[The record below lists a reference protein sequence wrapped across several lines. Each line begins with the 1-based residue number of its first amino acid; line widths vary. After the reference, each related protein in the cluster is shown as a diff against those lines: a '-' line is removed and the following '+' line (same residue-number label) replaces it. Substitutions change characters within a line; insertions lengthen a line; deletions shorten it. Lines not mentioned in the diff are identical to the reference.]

1 MDNVVLDS
9 TVAFLQR
16 IPPFQFLP
24 EPTLRRVAAQAE
36 IHYFP
41 KGTALIRRGG
51 APAEYLYVI
60 QRGGVK
66 KSVRSEDG
74 EETVVEIAG
83 EGDLVGVLSAVDHT
97 AGHLDDIALEDT
109 VCYAIPRA
117 VVDELMATEPA
128 FTRYLLHALQQ
139 ALDVSLEALRQRAAL
154 WESDGSFLLA
164 ARCRDIARS
173 PVLTCSPATPIQ
185 EAARRMTEHRV
196 NSIVVVDEAGHG
208 SGIVTD
214 WDLRERVVAAG
225 LDYLQPVS
233 QIMSS
238 PLVTVA
244 GDEPVAE
251 AIRLMIARNIHHLVV
266 VDGARPIGM
275 ITGYDLVVRQG
286 TSPVFIAKA
295 IDRASDP
302 KAMRSLLEQVQRQLF
317 PFLLARGVRA
327 TQLGYIAAEINDR
340 IIARLLALL
349 EAELGPHP
357 VPYCWLVLGSEGRR
371 EQTIKTDQD
380 NALLY
385 ADPPEGEEDAARDYF
400 LELGR
405 RAVEGLVA
413 VGFPPCSGRY
423 TADNPEWVQPLARW
437 RRRFEAWVAVPE
449 PEDVL
454 SSLIF
459 FDFRGVHGDLA
470 LADQLRRYITEL
482 MPQSGLFLVH
492 VAGISTAQGPPLG
505 FLGQFVVERSGEHK
519 DQLDLKH
526 GGTGAIVNLVRLFA
540 LRHGVEETS
549 TLSRLER
556 LKAAGQMQDELANDL
571 AEAFEFLLSLR
582 FRQQWE
588 DLRAGKPISN
598 FIDPR
603 QLSSLE
609 RRLLK
614 ESFKIIGRA
623 QAVVRQEFSVEHGM
637 A

>member
-1 MDNVVLDS
+1 MENIVLDS
-9 TVAFLQR
+9 VVAFLQR
-16 IPPFQFLP
+16 VPPFQFLP
-24 EPTLRRVAAQAE
+24 EPTLRHVAAQAE

-41 KGTALIRRGG
+41 KGAMLIRRGG
-51 APAEYLYVI
+51 SPADYLYVI

-66 KSVRSEDG
+66 KSVRSADG

-83 EGDLVGVLSAVDHT
+83 EGDLVGALSAVDHT
-97 AGHLDDIALEDT
+97 AGHLDDVALEDT
-109 VCYAIPRA
+109 VCYAIPR
-117 VVDELMATEPA
+117 VVVEELIATEPA
-128 FTRYLLHALQQ
+128 FTRYLLHTLRQ
-139 ALDVSLEALRQRAAL
+139 ALDVSLEALRRRAAL

-164 ARCRDIARS
+164 ARCRDVARA
-173 PVLTCSPATPIQ
+173 PVLTCPQTTAIQ

-196 NSIVVVDEAGHG
+196 NSIVVVDGAGQG
-208 SGIVTD
+208 TGIVTD

-225 LDYLQPVS
+225 LDPQQPVS
-233 QIMSS
+233 RIMSS
-238 PLVTVA
+238 PLVTVTA
-244 GDEPVAE
+244 DEPVAE
-251 AIRLMIARNIHHLVV
+251 AIRLMIGRNIHHLVV
-266 VDGARPIGM
+266 VDGVRPVGM
-275 ITGYDLVVRQG
+275 ITGYDLIVLQG

-295 IDRASDP
+295 IDRTVDP
-302 KAMRSLLEQVQRQLF
+302 KGMRALLEQVQQQLF

-349 EAELGPHP
+349 EAELGPPP

-385 ADPPEGEEDAARDYF
+385 ADPPEGREDAVRDYF

-405 RAVEGLVA
+405 RAVEALVA
-413 VGFPPCSGRY
+413 VGFPPCSGHY

-470 LADQLRRYITEL
+470 LAEQLRQHIMEL
-482 MPQSGLFLVH
+482 MPRSRRFLVH
-492 VAGISTAQGPPLG
+492 VADISTAQSPPLG

-540 LRHGVEETS
+540 LRHRVRETS
-549 TLSRLER
+549 TLGRLER
-556 LKAAGQMQDELANDL
+556 LEAAGQIQAELANDL

-582 FRQQWE
+582 FRHQWE
-588 DLRAGKPISN
+588 DLWAGRPISN
-598 FIDPR
+598 FVDPR

-614 ESFKIIGRA
+614 ESFKVIGRA
-623 QAVVRQEFSVEHGM
+623 QAVIRQEFSVEQGV